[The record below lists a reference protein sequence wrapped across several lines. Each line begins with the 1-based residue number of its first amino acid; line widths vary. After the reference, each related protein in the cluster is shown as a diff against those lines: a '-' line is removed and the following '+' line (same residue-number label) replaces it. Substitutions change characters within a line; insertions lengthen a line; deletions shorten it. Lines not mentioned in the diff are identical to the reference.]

1 MIYNCKSCNY
11 STDNKSRWNRHIN
24 SKKHISISNCN
35 NSNLKTITNI
45 LDEININSNNTSEL
59 YLEKEITKNI
69 SEEVVENTSEEVVEN
84 TSEEVV
90 EDASEEVVEDASGKI
105 VGNASGE
112 VVGDVSEEVVGGA
125 SEEVV
130 DEKMGCDVERNENY
144 VKKLENE
151 NNKLKNQ
158 INCLNK
164 KYNKIKEDLNKL
176 KNKIPE
182 PEIINNL
189 NLETKLQIKPIFFP
203 EIELENKNK
212 NEIIRIKNSIDKLK
226 ELGKY
231 KYYKVNDI
239 NLKQNNTQDI
249 ELDESDELDIIELD
263 AQNSYHIFDP
273 FLNSNESDDEFN
285 DSDE

>member
-11 STDNKSRWNRHIN
+11 STDNKSRWNRHII
-24 SKKHISISNCN
+24 SKKHISNSNCN

-69 SEEVVENTSEEVVEN
+69 SEEVVENTSEEVVE
-84 TSEEVV
+84 
-90 EDASEEVVEDASGKI
+90 DASGKI

-112 VVGDVSEEVVGGA
+112 VVGDVSEEVVGGASEEVVGGA